1 MNQYSSWKY
10 ILILLTI
17 GLSLLYVTPNFYGES
32 FAVQVMPVK
41 AGETIDRSTLKLVE
55 SSLDKAKI
63 QNIGIAFEDTDIKIK
78 FKEANDQLN
87 AKQVIEKSLGNK
99 FVVALNLISNSPD
112 WLSNLGALPMY
123 LGLDLRGGVHFLMQL
138 DLSKLSEKK
147 NDGFL
152 VNVRKELQN
161 ENIKYYDSKVINNYV
176 QLKFKSEDALN
187 QAKNIIRAQG
197 SGRSI
202 FGGKGPAK
210 ETEAFNFSQIK
221 NNNEFILK
229 IKNNQYTDEENVNFA
244 LKQNLETLHNR
255 VNELGVAEPII
266 QQQGKD
272 RIVVQLPGVQDT
284 AKAKEI
290 IGRTAILEMRMVDEE
305 RSDPATIEKAE
316 NGQLPPGTEL
326 YYDRSGNPL
335 LVKKEVILTGERLE
349 DASPGVDQMTGQSVV
364 YLDLDSVGTNIFKEV
379 TRKNIGKRIALL
391 LIEKNYTEVITAPK
405 IKSEIGGGNVMITG
419 MENAQESTDI
429 SLLLRA
435 GSLSVPMEIVEERTV
450 GPSMGKEN
458 IARGVNSTMW
468 GFAAIVVLMVAYYM
482 FFGVVSV
489 IGLSV
494 NLLFLT
500 ALLSALQ
507 ATLTLPGLAAIA
519 ITIGMA
525 IDANVLINERIR
537 DEIRNG
543 MPPQK
548 SISQGYEKAW
558 GTILDSNITTMIA
571 GLALFMFGSG
581 PIKGFAVVLVLG
593 ILTSVY
599 SAIFVSRGIV
609 NYIYGNKRTIKKISI
624 GEIFK
629 VENN

>member
-1 MNQYSSWKY
+1 MNHYSSWKY

-41 AGETIDRSTLKLVE
+41 AGEAVDQSTLKLVE
-55 SSLDKAKI
+55 ASLEKANI
-63 QNIGIAFEDTDIKIK
+63 QNTGITFEDTDIKIK
-78 FKEANDQLN
+78 FKEATDQLN
-87 AKQVIEKSLGNK
+87 AKQVIEKSLGSK

-152 VNVRKELQN
+152 ANVRKELQK
-161 ENIKYYDSKVINNYV
+161 ENIKYYDSKVVNNYV

-187 QAKNIIRAQG
+187 EAKNIIRAQG

-202 FGGKGPAK
+202 FGGNAPAK
-210 ETEAFNFSQIK
+210 ETEAFNFSEIK

-290 IGRTAILEMRMVDEE
+290 IGRTAILEMRMVDED

-364 YLDLDSVGTNIFKEV
+364 YLDLDSIGTNIFKEV

-468 GFAAIVVLMVAYYM
+468 GFAAIVVLMVSYYM

-593 ILTSVY
+593 ILTSVF

>member
-1 MNQYSSWKY
+1 MNQYPSWKY

-32 FAVQVMPVK
+32 FAVQVMPLK
-41 AGETIDRSTLKLVE
+41 AGETVDRSTLKLVE
-55 SSLDKAKI
+55 SSLEKANI
-63 QNIGIAFEDTDIKIK
+63 QNTGITFEDTDIKIK
-78 FKEANDQLN
+78 FKEATDQLN

-152 VNVRKELQN
+152 ANVRKELQK
-161 ENIKYYDSKVINNYV
+161 ENIKYYDSKVISNYV
-176 QLKFKSEDALN
+176 QLKFKSEDTLN
-187 QAKNIIRAQG
+187 EAKNIIRAQG

-202 FGGKGPAK
+202 FGGNAPAK
-210 ETEAFNFSQIK
+210 ETEAFNFSEIK
-221 NNNEFILK
+221 NNNEFVLK

-266 QQQGKD
+266 QQQGQD

-290 IGRTAILEMRMVDEE
+290 IGRTAILEMRMVDED
-305 RSDPATIEKAE
+305 RSDPANIEKAE

-326 YYDRSGNPL
+326 YYDRSGNPI

-364 YLDLDSVGTNIFKEV
+364 YLDLDSVGTNIFKEI

-458 IARGVNSTMW
+458 IARGVNSTLW

-500 ALLSALQ
+500 ALLSVLQ

-593 ILTSVY
+593 ILTSVF

>member
-1 MNQYSSWKY
+1 MNHYSSWKY

-41 AGETIDRSTLKLVE
+41 AGEAVDRSTLKLVE
-55 SSLDKAKI
+55 TSLEKANI
-63 QNIGIAFEDTDIKIK
+63 QNTGITFEDTDIKIK
-78 FKEANDQLN
+78 FKEATDQLN
-87 AKQVIEKSLGNK
+87 AKQVIEKSLGSK

-152 VNVRKELQN
+152 ANVRKELQK
-161 ENIKYYDSKVINNYV
+161 ENIKYYDSKVVNNYV

-187 QAKNIIRAQG
+187 EAKNIIRAQG

-202 FGGKGPAK
+202 FGGNAPAK
-210 ETEAFNFSQIK
+210 ETEAFNFSEIK

-255 VNELGVAEPII
+255 VNELGVAGPII

-290 IGRTAILEMRMVDEE
+290 IGRTAILEMRMVDED

-364 YLDLDSVGTNIFKEV
+364 YLDLDSIGTNIFKEV

-468 GFAAIVVLMVAYYM
+468 GFAAIVVLMVSYYM

-548 SISQGYEKAW
+548 SISQGYDKAW

-593 ILTSVY
+593 ILTSVF

>member
-1 MNQYSSWKY
+1 MNQYASWKY
-10 ILILLTI
+10 ILILLSI
-17 GLSLLYVTPNFYGES
+17 GLSFLYVTPNFYGES

-41 AGETIDRSTLKLVE
+41 AGETIDSSTLRAVE
-55 SSLDKAKI
+55 SSLNKANI
-63 QNIGIAFEDTDIKIK
+63 QNIGISFENTDIKVK
-78 FKEANDQLN
+78 FKEASDQLN
-87 AKQVIEKSLGNK
+87 AKQVIEKSLGKK
-99 FVVALNLISNSPD
+99 FVVALNLISNSPA

-152 VNVRKELQN
+152 INVRKSLQK
-161 ENIKYYDSKVINNYV
+161 ENVKYYDSKVINNYI
-176 QLKFKSEDALN
+176 QLKFKSEDSLN
-187 QAKNIIRAQG
+187 KAKNIIRDQG
-197 SGRSI
+197 AGRSI

-210 ETEAFNFSQIK
+210 ETEAFNFSEIK
-221 NNNEFILK
+221 STNEFILK
-229 IKNNQYTDEENVNFA
+229 VKNNQYTDEENVNFA

-290 IGRTAILEMRMVDEE
+290 IGRTAILEMRMVAEE

-316 NGQLPPGTEL
+316 NGQLPPGIEL
-326 YYDRSGNPL
+326 YYDRSGNPI

-349 DASPGVDQMTGQSVV
+349 DASPGVDQLTGQSVV
-364 YLDLDSVGTNIFKEV
+364 YLDLDSIGTNIFKEV
-379 TRKNIGKRIALL
+379 TRANVGKRIALL

-419 MENAQESTDI
+419 MESAQESTDI

-458 IARGVNSTMW
+458 IARGVNSTIW
-468 GFAAIVVLMVAYYM
+468 GFAAIVILMVAYYM

-548 SISQGYEKAW
+548 SISQGYDKAW

-593 ILTSVY
+593 ILTSMY

-629 VENN
+629 IDNN

>member
-1 MNQYSSWKY
+1 MNHYSSWKY

-41 AGETIDRSTLKLVE
+41 AGEAVDQSTLKLVE
-55 SSLDKAKI
+55 ASLEKANI
-63 QNIGIAFEDTDIKIK
+63 QNTGITFEDTDIKIK
-78 FKEANDQLN
+78 FKEATDQLN
-87 AKQVIEKSLGNK
+87 AKQVIEKSLGSR

-152 VNVRKELQN
+152 ANVRKELQK
-161 ENIKYYDSKVINNYV
+161 ENIKYYDSKVVNNYV

-187 QAKNIIRAQG
+187 EAKNIIRAQA

-202 FGGKGPAK
+202 FGGNAPAK
-210 ETEAFNFSQIK
+210 ETEAFNFSEIK

-244 LKQNLETLHNR
+244 LKQNLETLNNR

-290 IGRTAILEMRMVDEE
+290 IGRTAILEMRMVDED

-364 YLDLDSVGTNIFKEV
+364 YLDLDSIGTNIFKEV

-468 GFAAIVVLMVAYYM
+468 GFAAIVVLMVSYYM

-593 ILTSVY
+593 ILTSVF

>member
-41 AGETIDRSTLKLVE
+41 AGETIDTSTLKLVE

-152 VNVRKELQN
+152 VNVRKELQK

-176 QLKFKSEDALN
+176 QLKFKSEVELN

-202 FGGKGPAK
+202 FGGNSPTK

-221 NNNEFILK
+221 SNNEFILK

-468 GFAAIVVLMVAYYM
+468 GFAAIVILMVAYYM

-548 SISQGYEKAW
+548 SISQGYDKAW

>member
-1 MNQYSSWKY
+1 MNHYSRWKY

-41 AGETIDRSTLKLVE
+41 AGETVDRSTLKLVE
-55 SSLDKAKI
+55 ASLEKANI
-63 QNIGIAFEDTDIKIK
+63 QNTGITFEDTDIKIK
-78 FKEANDQLN
+78 FKEATDQLN
-87 AKQVIEKSLGNK
+87 AKQVIEKSLGSK

-152 VNVRKELQN
+152 ANVRKELQK
-161 ENIKYYDSKVINNYV
+161 ENIKYYDSKVVNNYV

-187 QAKNIIRAQG
+187 EAKNIIRAQG

-202 FGGKGPAK
+202 FGGNAPAK
-210 ETEAFNFSQIK
+210 ETEAFNFSEIK

-290 IGRTAILEMRMVDEE
+290 IGRTAILEMRMVDED
-305 RSDPATIEKAE
+305 RSDPATMEKAE

-364 YLDLDSVGTNIFKEV
+364 YLDLDSIGTNIFKEV

-468 GFAAIVVLMVAYYM
+468 GFAAIVVLMVSYYM

-548 SISQGYEKAW
+548 SISQGYDKAW

-593 ILTSVY
+593 ILTSVF

>member
-1 MNQYSSWKY
+1 MNHYSSWKY

-41 AGETIDRSTLKLVE
+41 AGEAVDRSTLKLVE
-55 SSLDKAKI
+55 SSLEKANI
-63 QNIGIAFEDTDIKIK
+63 QNTGITFEDTDIKIK
-78 FKEANDQLN
+78 FKEATDQLN
-87 AKQVIEKSLGNK
+87 AKQVIEKSLGSK

-152 VNVRKELQN
+152 ANVRKELQK
-161 ENIKYYDSKVINNYV
+161 ENIKYYDSKVVNNYV

-187 QAKNIIRAQG
+187 EAKNIIRAQG

-202 FGGKGPAK
+202 FGGNAPAK
-210 ETEAFNFSQIK
+210 ETEAFNFSEIK

-290 IGRTAILEMRMVDEE
+290 IGRTAILEMRMVDED

-364 YLDLDSVGTNIFKEV
+364 YLDLDSIGTNIFKEV

-468 GFAAIVVLMVAYYM
+468 GFAAIVVLMVSYYM

-593 ILTSVY
+593 ILTSVF

>member
-1 MNQYSSWKY
+1 MNHYSSWKY

-41 AGETIDRSTLKLVE
+41 AGETVDRSTLKLVE
-55 SSLDKAKI
+55 ASLEKANI
-63 QNIGIAFEDTDIKIK
+63 QNTGITFEDTDIKIK
-78 FKEANDQLN
+78 FKEATDQLN
-87 AKQVIEKSLGNK
+87 AKQVIEKSLGSK

-152 VNVRKELQN
+152 ANVRKELQK
-161 ENIKYYDSKVINNYV
+161 ENIKYYDSKVVNNYV

-187 QAKNIIRAQG
+187 EAKNIIRAQG

-202 FGGKGPAK
+202 FGGNAPAK
-210 ETEAFNFSQIK
+210 ETEAFNFSEIK

-290 IGRTAILEMRMVDEE
+290 IGRTAILEMRMVDED

-364 YLDLDSVGTNIFKEV
+364 YLDLDSIGTNIFKEV

-468 GFAAIVVLMVAYYM
+468 GFAAIVVLMVSYYM

-593 ILTSVY
+593 ILTSVF

-609 NYIYGNKRTIKKISI
+609 NYIYGNKRIIKKISI

>member
-41 AGETIDRSTLKLVE
+41 AGETVNRSTLKLVE

-152 VNVRKELQN
+152 VNVRKELQK
-161 ENIKYYDSKVINNYV
+161 ENIKYYDSKVVNNYV
-176 QLKFKSEDALN
+176 QLKFKSEDELN

-548 SISQGYEKAW
+548 SISQGYDKAW